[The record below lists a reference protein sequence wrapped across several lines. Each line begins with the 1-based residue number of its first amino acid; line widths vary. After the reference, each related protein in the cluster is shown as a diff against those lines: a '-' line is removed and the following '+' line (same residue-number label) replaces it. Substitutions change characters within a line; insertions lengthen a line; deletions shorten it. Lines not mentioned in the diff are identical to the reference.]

1 MKEHFG
7 KLRDIMDKY
16 EETCENHL
24 SDLLKKQ
31 DEKIKNI

>member
-16 EETCENHL
+16 EETCEQNL
-24 SDLLKKQ
+24 SDLLSKQ
-31 DEKIKNI
+31 DEKIKSI

>member
-7 KLRDIMDKY
+7 KLREIMDQY
-16 EETCENHL
+16 EESCENHL